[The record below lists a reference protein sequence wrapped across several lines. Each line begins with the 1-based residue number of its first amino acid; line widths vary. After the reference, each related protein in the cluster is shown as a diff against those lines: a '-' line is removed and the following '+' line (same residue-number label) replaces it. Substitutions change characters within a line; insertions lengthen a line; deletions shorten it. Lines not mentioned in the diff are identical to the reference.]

1 MTNTDFKLGPE
12 EIEKLTKKEI
22 EEIAKKVTDR
32 LKDLVSTRYKRFNKK
47 LLEDLQY
54 AYKAYHRRLLVITG
68 SNHLLQ
74 AAYAAYTLT
83 KYEKLV
89 RSKNGGHELKTLY
102 MFHDEFS
109 DAKLRKEVVKR
120 VIKSKTNLFTLT
132 IARYEESDRYLG
144 TTFKILILDLVN
156 DLKPNDVG
164 RLVDVVE
171 GGGLVIFFVPPWP
184 KWDKWMTLFKH
195 NLLIFGY
202 YEPRHVFIRWFKRK
216 LLEHKGIHIYDVD
229 EDEPIKSGVFEEK
242 GYTRSKPEPPRETI
256 FPRKL
261 YELALTQ
268 DQVKVIKAMEEL
280 IEKPKRGH
288 KKAIIITADRGRG
301 KSCAV
306 GIGCIGL
313 IYSLLEEGK
322 RKVRI
327 LVTAPNLTGVQS
339 FFELALKAAEK
350 LGLEP
355 EIVKRGN
362 NILEIHGDNYSIEYW
377 EPIDIPRKNADIVV
391 VDEAAGIHVPL
402 LHKIWRAHRRLVFA
416 TTIHGYEGAGRGFS
430 VRFLTALRKD
440 PKTELIE
447 IELHEPIRYAPN
459 DPVEKWLFDTLLL
472 DAEPAELDEED
483 IKAIEEKRLE
493 YLKLDPYWLFSS
505 EGEKTLRQLF
515 GIYVM
520 AHYRNEP
527 DDLGILADAPHHIIR
542 ALRVP
547 SGKIV
552 CAVQIAQE
560 GGLDNDVIDALLR
573 GEKTPGNIIPDR
585 LLKHLRVKEFG
596 SMRGWRIVRIAT
608 HPEVQGKGIG
618 SKMLEEIYREAREE
632 GLDWIG
638 SGFGVNE
645 QLLNFWLKNKFKPV
659 HMSPDRNPVSGEYT
673 ILVIKPINEKM
684 KELVELANAEF
695 RRKLVDSLHDTYND
709 LETEVALMI
718 LRGDKPIF
726 EDYRPALTPIQ
737 VDRLWIYAYGPMTYE
752 AMCDVIHE
760 FAKAYWYTYPKTGG
774 LHLSKKEEYLMTA
787 KVLQAKSWANVA
799 DEMKIRPHT
808 LMVMMKEIARKI
820 LKHYYK
826 IDEHSIVGLDGEKLN
841 TRLSFRELLDQPLAG
856 LKARLD
862 QAKRPIDS
870 NYSNSS

>member
-1 MTNTDFKLGPE
+1 VLSSDFKASLE

-22 EEIAKKVTDR
+22 EEIAKKAADR
-32 LKDLVSTRYKRFNKK
+32 LKDLVSTNYKKFTRKVI
-47 LLEDLQY
+47 EDLQY
-54 AYKAYHRRLLVITG
+54 AYKAYHRRLLVIAG
-68 SNHLLQ
+68 LNHLLQ

-89 RSKNGGHELKTLY
+89 KSKDGARELKVLY
-102 MFHDEFS
+102 VFHDEFN

-120 VIKSKTNLFTLT
+120 VIKSKTNLFSLT

-144 TTFKILILDLVN
+144 TTFKVLVLDLVN

-171 GGGLVIFFVPPWP
+171 GGGLVIFFVPPWS
-184 KWDKWMTLFKH
+184 KWDKWMTLFKQ

-202 YEPRHVFIRWFKRK
+202 NEPRHIFISWFKRK
-216 LLEHKGIHIYDVD
+216 LMEHKGIHIYDVD
-229 EDEPIKSGVFEEK
+229 EDEPIKSEILEEK
-242 GYTRSKPEPPRETI
+242 GYTRSKPEPPRETR

-261 YELALTQ
+261 YELAVTQ
-268 DQVKVIKAMEEL
+268 DQVKVVKAMEEL
-280 IEKPKRGH
+280 VEKPKKGH
-288 KKAIIITADRGRG
+288 KKVIIVTADRGRG

-313 IYSLLEEGK
+313 IHSLLEKGR

-327 LVTAPNLTGVQS
+327 LVTAPNLTSVQS
-339 FFELALKAAEK
+339 FFELALKAAEE
-350 LGLEP
+350 LDLEP
-355 EIVKRGN
+355 EVVKRGG
-362 NILEIHGDNYSIEYW
+362 NILELYGDNFSIEYW
-377 EPIDIPRKNADIVV
+377 EPIDIPKKSADIVV

-430 VRFLTALRKD
+430 VRFLSALRKD
-440 PKTELIE
+440 PRTELIE
-447 IELHEPIRYAPN
+447 VELHEPIRYAPN
-459 DPVEKWLFDTLLL
+459 DPIEKWLFDTLLL

-493 YLKLDPYWLFSS
+493 YLKLDPYWLFSP

-560 GGLDNDVIDALLR
+560 GGLDDDVIDALLR

-585 LLKHLRVKEFG
+585 LLKHLRIKEFG
-596 SMRGWRIVRIAT
+596 SMKGWRIVRIAT
-608 HPEVQGKGIG
+608 HPKVQGKGIG
-618 SKMLEEIYREAREE
+618 SKMLEEIYKEAKEA

-645 QLLNFWLKNKFKPV
+645 QLLNFWLKNGFKPV

-684 KELVELANAEF
+684 KKLVELANAEF
-695 RRKLVDSLHDTYND
+695 RRKLIDSLHDTYHD

-718 LRGDKPIF
+718 LRSDKPIF

-752 AMCDVIHE
+752 AMCDVMHE

-774 LHLSKKEEYLMTA
+774 LHLSKKEEYLITA
-787 KVLQAKSWANVA
+787 KVLQAKPWATVA
-799 DEMKIRPHT
+799 DEMRMHTHT

-826 IDEHSIVGLDGEKLN
+826 IDEHSIVGLDGEKLDN
-841 TRLSFRELLDQPLAG
+841 RLNFRELLNQPLAG
-856 LKARLD
+856 LKARLESRKEVNSAD
-862 QAKRPIDS
+862 KS
-870 NYSNSS
+870 N